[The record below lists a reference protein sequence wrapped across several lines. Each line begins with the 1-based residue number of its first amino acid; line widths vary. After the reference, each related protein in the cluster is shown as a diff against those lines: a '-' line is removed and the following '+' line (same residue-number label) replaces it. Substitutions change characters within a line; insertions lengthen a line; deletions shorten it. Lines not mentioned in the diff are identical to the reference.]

1 MAHIGLG
8 VIGTGKHGRRYVRHV
23 LRDDPGFRLVAVSR
37 RDAAAGA
44 ALAAE
49 SGCRHHERWTALV
62 DDPEVEAVAVV
73 VPPTLHLDIV
83 SAVAERGKA
92 LLLEKPLA
100 PTGGTAR
107 ELVRRVRAAGI
118 PALMAH
124 TLRWNTVV
132 RAVREALPDL
142 GALRT
147 LGLSQRF
154 EPSDLGWLDDPAV
167 AGGGLLLHTGV
178 HSFDL
183 LRFLT
188 GREVKRVTCRTARTH
203 TTSTDD
209 NFVALCELDRDPA
222 LVTVSGSRDTRGR
235 CGLLDAA
242 TTEAQLIADH
252 QQHWAQIVQAGE
264 RRSLELAEPAN
275 TVLEALRAF
284 AALIR
289 DGTPPPVSL
298 EDGAQSVLIADACSQ
313 SARRGASAVVEAL

>member
-1 MAHIGLG
+1 MATIGLG
-8 VIGTGKHGRRYVRHV
+8 IIGTGKHGRRYVRHV

-37 RDAAAGA
+37 RDAESGA

-49 SGCRHHERWTALV
+49 SGCRYHERWSALV

-73 VPPTLHLDIV
+73 VPPTLHLEIA
-83 SAVAERGKA
+83 SAVADRGKA
-92 LLLEKPLA
+92 LLVEKPLA
-100 PTGGTAR
+100 PTGGAAR

-124 TLRWNTVV
+124 TLRWNSVV
-132 RAVREALPDL
+132 RTVRETLPAL

-154 EPSDLGWLDDPAV
+154 EPSELGWLDDPAV

-188 GREVKRVTCRTARTH
+188 GREVKRVTCRTARTQ
-203 TTSTDD
+203 TTATED

-222 LVTVSGSRDTRGR
+222 LVTISGSRDSRGR
-235 CGLLDAA
+235 CGLIDVA
-242 TTEAQLIADH
+242 TTEAQLLADH
-252 QQHWAQIVQAGE
+252 QQHWAQIVKAGE
-264 RRSLELAEPAN
+264 RHPLELPEPAH
-275 TVLEALRAF
+275 TVLEGLRAF

-289 DGTPPPVSL
+289 TGTVPPVSL
-298 EDGAQSVLIADACSQ
+298 EDGAQAVLIAEACAH
-313 SARRGASAVVEAL
+313 SARRGAAAIVEVL